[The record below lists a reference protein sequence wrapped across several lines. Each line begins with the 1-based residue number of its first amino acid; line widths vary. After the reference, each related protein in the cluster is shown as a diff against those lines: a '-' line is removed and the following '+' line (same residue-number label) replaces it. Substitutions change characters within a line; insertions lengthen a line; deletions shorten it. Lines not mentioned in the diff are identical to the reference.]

1 MSPLRSRKLPHLI
14 LTLAGFA
21 LSSAMVSLTAG
32 PVMARPTAAMVD
44 AKYTPASEEARKAIE
59 VVYRQHLITL
69 ADPWFEGRAP
79 GTRGNADAA
88 DYLEFYFRRYGLSP
102 AFPEEAASGQEA
114 KPFSSYRQEMT
125 PARLRTGQLVVE
137 SQTMTVAGKTLAGG
151 TDFGALGLSGSG
163 SAAGT
168 IAFVGYGIES
178 GRDGYKGF
186 PDGTDLKGKIALVLR
201 FEPMKEDGTSKWSDR
216 GWSPASGLAA
226 KLAAVAS
233 KGAAGIIVV
242 NAPGAKDPRM
252 GRLATINE
260 TRQGTAQS
268 IPVVMVSE
276 EAAESIVKAADAQGR
291 SLTDLRRQADEQGV
305 VIDLPAAKVEL
316 DVKLKTERTTSPNV
330 AGILKGKGA
339 LADEYIVIGAH
350 YDHVGYGE
358 FGSMSGETGK
368 IHPGADDNAS
378 GTSGVLVLAKKL
390 AEYYATLPADAN
402 MRSILFM
409 GFTAEESG
417 LEGSRH
423 YTRNMIA
430 PKEKHYL
437 MINLDM
443 VGRLRDEPPMEV
455 SGLGSAGGLADWA
468 KPFFDNAGF
477 NILPKVTASQF
488 DGRSDQASFHAV
500 GIPNMFFFTGL
511 HNDYHR
517 PIDTAEKVNIEGAA
531 KIVDLAGRMAL
542 DAAARTEPFPFG
554 KAAEP
559 PAGESPAK
567 PIESAPARPAPAA
580 DNPAP
585 VGPGGGVRF
594 GVMPADYADDV
605 PGVLIGQVFPN
616 TPAAKAGLK
625 DNDRMVKWNGK
636 AIKAVE
642 DWTPL
647 LRAQKPGDKVEVT
660 FTRDGKE
667 MTVTVELEAR
677 TGEPAR

>member
-1 MSPLRSRKLPHLI
+1 MFSLRSRRMPRLMLA
-14 LTLAGFA
+14 LAGLA
-21 LSSAMVSLTAG
+21 LSTATLSLTSGPALAG
-32 PVMARPTAAMVD
+32 PTAAAVD
-44 AKYTPASEEARKAIE
+44 AKYTPADEEARKAIE
-59 VVYRQHLITL
+59 AVYRQHLVTL

-79 GTRGNADAA
+79 GTRGNTDAA

-102 AFPEEAASGQEA
+102 AFPEETTSGEQPNA
-114 KPFSSYRQEMT
+114 FASYRQEMT

-137 SQTMTVAGKTLAGG
+137 SQKLTIAGTTLAPN
-151 TDFGALGLSGSG
+151 TDFGALGLSGSAA
-163 SAAGT
+163 AAGPLV
-168 IAFVGYGIES
+168 FVGYGIES

-216 GWSPASGLAA
+216 GWSPSSGLAA
-226 KLAAVAS
+226 KLAAVS
-233 KGAAGIIVV
+233 SRGAAGIIVV

-268 IPVVMVSE
+268 VPVVMVSE
-276 EAAESIVKAADAQGR
+276 AAAESMVKAADAQGR
-291 SLTDLRRQADEQGV
+291 SLADLRKLADDQGV
-305 VIDLPAAKVEL
+305 VVDLPRATVDL
-316 DVKLKTERTTSPNV
+316 DVKMKTERTTSPNV

-390 AEYYATLPADAN
+390 AEHYATLPADAN

-430 PKEKHYL
+430 PKEKHFL

-443 VGRLRDEPPMEV
+443 VGRLRDDPPMEV

-511 HNDYHR
+511 HTDYHR
-517 PIDTAEKVNIEGAA
+517 PIDTADKINIEGAA
-531 KIVDLAGRMAL
+531 KIVDLAGRMAI

-554 KAAEP
+554 KAGQPPAEEAPKPAEP
-559 PAGESPAK
+559 AA
-567 PIESAPARPAPAA
+567 ARPAPAA

-585 VGPGGGVRF
+585 AGPGGGVRF

-616 TPAAKAGLK
+616 TPASKAGLK

-660 FTRDGKE
+660 ITRDGKE
-667 MTVTVELEAR
+667 MTLTVVLEAR
-677 TGEPAR
+677 TGEPTR